1 MGDDGNPS
9 ANLREGEKNYIAF
22 LYFYHLVRGSDKPET
37 YDKIV
42 VIDDP
47 ISSMDSNTLFMVST
61 IAREMIERN
70 NCTKENQAYEG
81 NYIKQLFILTHNA
94 YFHKEIAVRMYPN
107 MNTHLI
113 T

>member
-1 MGDDGNPS
+1 
-9 ANLREGEKNYIAF
+9 
-22 LYFYHLVRGSDKPET
+22 
-37 YDKIV
+37 
-42 VIDDP
+42 
-47 ISSMDSNTLFMVST
+47 
-61 IAREMIERN
+61 MIERN